1 MKRFF
6 LVLFTLLFVG
16 FTFAVQPARKPFIQL
31 TVDGKPIKTG
41 EILTVVPGQKFTVGA
56 EMEGGRRDFCK
67 FPDIYADIAGTA
79 QILSRGKD
87 GLIYQLDG
95 VKSEWKLLDENVLFT
110 GDNLV
115 KVIPG
120 AKKSI
125 AEITL
130 SNTQFSQ
137 SFLKVNINAKWQF
150 SQNDKTNH
158 EENSAE
164 AIVYFKVSGT
174 SDEWFS
180 TRNVKASGVKNEQV
194 QEKLN
199 AVQAKCDSIE
209 NNIYKLKFPA
219 VQQSIK
225 SLQSDVSEVK
235 LAIDEVK
242 KSNPAYQSKVVFVG
256 LPTDNTFNNLST
268 FALIKTNW
276 GSHETLVQGLK
287 EQVGKLPAQATKESK
302 DELVNLIGNY
312 VDWQYKLPE
321 NTFKILSQY
330 IPDFNPDDIQMPG
343 NIHFIAEE
351 KTITNYSKTFSD
363 FNAFLDKRIELI
375 PMEIQKIN
383 ATQTKLQA
391 VRLFDGML
399 RSYFSSIG
407 WAEWKNTRE

>member
-1 MKRFF
+1 
-6 LVLFTLLFVG
+6 
-16 FTFAVQPARKPFIQL
+16 
-31 TVDGKPIKTG
+31 
-41 EILTVVPGQKFTVGA
+41 
-56 EMEGGRRDFCK
+56 MEGGRRDFCK

-87 GLIYQLDG
+87 GLVYQLSG
-95 VKSEWKLLDENVLFT
+95 VKSEWKLLDEIVLFT
-110 GDNLV
+110 GDKFV
-115 KVIPG
+115 KVNPG

-150 SQNDKTNH
+150 SQNDKIH
-158 EENSAE
+158 QEENVAE
-164 AIVYFKVSGT
+164 AMVYFKVSGT

-180 TRNVKASGVKNEQV
+180 TRNVKANGVKNEQV
-194 QEKLN
+194 QEKLV

-209 NNIYKLKFPA
+209 SNIYKLKFPA
-219 VQQSIK
+219 VQQLIK
-225 SLQSDVSEVK
+225 SLQSDVNEVK
-235 LAIDEVK
+235 LAIEEVK
-242 KSNPAYQSKVVFVG
+242 KNNPAYQTKIVFVG
-256 LPTDNTFNNLST
+256 LPTDNTFSNLST

-276 GSHETLVQGLK
+276 GSLETMVQSLK
-287 EQVGKLPAQATKESK
+287 EQAGKLPEQATKESK
-302 DELVNLIGNY
+302 DELVKLIGNY

-321 NTFKILSQY
+321 NTFKILPQY
-330 IPDFNPDDIQMPG
+330 IPDFNPADIQIPG

-351 KTITNYSKTFSD
+351 KTISNYPKTFSD

-375 PMEIQKIN
+375 PTEIQKIN

>member
-6 LVLFTLLFVG
+6 LVLLTLLFIG

-31 TVDGKPIKTG
+31 TVDGKPIKSG
-41 EILTVVPGQKFTVGA
+41 EVLTVVTGQKLTVGA

-87 GLIYQLDG
+87 GLIYQLSG
-95 VKSEWKLLDENVLFT
+95 VKSEWKLLDEIVLFT
-110 GDNLV
+110 GDKFV

-130 SNTQFSQ
+130 SDTPFSQ

-150 SQNDKTNH
+150 SQSDKTNQ
-158 EENSAE
+158 EENIAE

-209 NNIYKLKFPA
+209 SSIYKLKFPA

-225 SLQSDVSEVK
+225 SLQTDVSEVK
-235 LAIDEVK
+235 LAIEEVK
-242 KSNPAYQSKVVFVG
+242 KSNTAYLTKIVFIG
-256 LPTDNTFNNLST
+256 LPTDNTINNLST
-268 FALIKTNW
+268 FAMIKTNW
-276 GSHETLVQGLK
+276 GSLETLVQSLK
-287 EQVGKLPAQATKESK
+287 ELAGKLPAQATKESK
-302 DELVNLIGNY
+302 DELVKLIGNY

-330 IPDFNPDDIQMPG
+330 IPDFNPGDIQIPG

>member
-6 LVLFTLLFVG
+6 LVLVTFLFVG

-31 TVDGKPIKTG
+31 TVDGKPIKSG
-41 EILTVVPGQKFTVGA
+41 EVLTVVPGQKLTVGA

-87 GLIYQLDG
+87 GLVYQLSG
-95 VKSEWKLLDENVLFT
+95 VKSEWKLLDEIVLFT
-110 GDNLV
+110 GDKFV
-115 KVIPG
+115 KVNPG

-150 SQNDKTNH
+150 SQNDKIH
-158 EENSAE
+158 QEENVAE
-164 AIVYFKVSGT
+164 AMVYFKVSGT

-180 TRNVKASGVKNEQV
+180 TRNVKANGVKNEQV
-194 QEKLN
+194 QEKLV

-209 NNIYKLKFPA
+209 SNIYKLKFPA
-219 VQQSIK
+219 VQQLIK
-225 SLQSDVSEVK
+225 GLQSDVNEVK
-235 LAIDEVK
+235 LAIEEVK
-242 KSNPAYQSKVVFVG
+242 KNNPAYQTKIVFVG
-256 LPTDNTFNNLST
+256 LPTDNTFSNLST

-276 GSHETLVQGLK
+276 GSLETMVQSLK
-287 EQVGKLPAQATKESK
+287 EQAGKLPEQATKESK
-302 DELVNLIGNY
+302 DELVKLIGNY

-321 NTFKILSQY
+321 NTFKILPQY
-330 IPDFNPDDIQMPG
+330 IPDFNPADIQIPG

-351 KTITNYSKTFSD
+351 KTISNYPKTFSD

-375 PMEIQKIN
+375 PTEIQKIN

>member
-6 LVLFTLLFVG
+6 LVLFTLLIVG

-31 TVDGKPIKTG
+31 TVDGKPIKSG
-41 EILTVVPGQKFTVGA
+41 EVLTVVPGQKLTVGA

-87 GLIYQLDG
+87 GLIYQLSG
-95 VKSEWKLLDENVLFT
+95 VKSEWKLQDEIVLFT
-110 GDNLV
+110 GDKFV
-115 KVIPG
+115 KVNPG

-130 SNTQFSQ
+130 SDTQFSQ
-137 SFLKVNINAKWQF
+137 SFLKVNINVKWQF
-150 SQNDKTNH
+150 SQGDKTNQ
-158 EENSAE
+158 EENAAE

-180 TRNVKASGVKNEQV
+180 TRNVKANGVKNEQV

-209 NNIYKLKFPA
+209 SSIYKLKFPA

-225 SLQSDVSEVK
+225 SLQTDVNEVK

-242 KSNPAYQSKVVFVG
+242 KNNPAYQAKVVFVG
-256 LPTDNTFNNLST
+256 LPTDNTFSNLST

-276 GSHETLVQGLK
+276 VSLETLVQSLK
-287 EQVGKLPAQATKESK
+287 EQVGKLPAEATKESK
-302 DELVNLIGNY
+302 DELVKLIGNY

-330 IPDFNPDDIQMPG
+330 IPDLNTADIQIPR
-343 NIHFIAEE
+343 NIHFIVEE
-351 KTITNYSKTFSD
+351 KTISNYSQTFSD

-375 PMEIQKIN
+375 PGEIQKIN
-383 ATQTKLQA
+383 TTQTKLQA

-399 RSYFSSIG
+399 RSYFSSIA
-407 WAEWKNTRE
+407 WASWKNTRE